1 MKLNNV
7 YALLIII
14 CCMAIPNVNLAQ
26 EQASEVTTG
35 TENQDP
41 PPEEDKYNNDESGGD
56 GGGGGYSSGT
66 IFQDS
71 HRKNPTINADSPP
84 DPNDIPIDGGVSI
97 LLAAG
102 IGYGLKKYR
111 ESMRRIAV

>member
-7 YALLIII
+7 YALLIMI
-14 CCMAIPNVNLAQ
+14 CCMAIPNVTHAQ
-26 EQASEVTTG
+26 EQTPEVSTE

-41 PPEEDKYNNDESGGD
+41 PPEEDKYNKDESDGG

-71 HRKNPTINADSPP
+71 HRKNPTVNAGSPP

-111 ESMRRIAV
+111 ESRRRIDV